1 MSSMTPAPAPAP
13 SPTTTPAPTP
23 SPSTTP
29 SPAGD
34 GGGQSFTVPQEV
46 NDWGKAKGY
55 NMETLTKAMTDNPD
69 IYKMATSYR
78 DTEKYLGN
86 DKLPI
91 PKDSGDKAGW
101 DNVYNKLGRPQEP
114 GQYKIEAGEQADKI
128 FVTEAQK
135 AFHGAGLN
143 QLQADALQTF
153 WKAETQRIMSAQ
165 AADTKAKSD
174 ADTVALEKDWGG
186 EFKAKQEMAT
196 RAWTQVSKDL
206 GIAPEALDGLEKAVG
221 LRNTMR
227 LMEYIGNVAKLG
239 SDQFEGGGAF
249 DRLRGQ
255 AVGPEQAQVKKD
267 ALMADRAWYNR
278 YKSGDAQATAQ
289 LRDLNSAIAAG
300 KRS

>member
-1 MSSMTPAPAPAP
+1 MSSTTPAPSPAPAPAP
-13 SPTTTPAPTP
+13 TPTTTSAPAP
-23 SPSTTP
+23 SPSG
-29 SPAGD
+29 GD
-34 GGGQSFTVPQEV
+34 GGHSFTVPQEV

-91 PKDSGDKAGW
+91 PKDSGDKAAW
-101 DNVYNKLGRPQEP
+101 DNVYNKLGRPQEA
-114 GQYKIEAGEQADKI
+114 GQYKIEVGDQADKT
-128 FVTEAQK
+128 FVTEAQN
-135 AFHGAGLN
+135 AFHVAGLN
-143 QLQADALQTF
+143 QQQADALQSF
-153 WKAETQRIMSAQ
+153 WKSESQRIASAQ
-165 AADTKAKSD
+165 LADTQAKAAADAT
-174 ADTVALEKDWGG
+174 ALEKDWGG

-227 LMEYIGNVAKLG
+227 LMEYIANVAKLG

-255 AVGPEQAQVKKD
+255 SIGPEQAQVKKD
-267 ALMADRAWYNR
+267 ALMSDRAWYNR
-278 YKSGDAQATAQ
+278 YRSGDATAAAQ
-289 LRDLNSAIAAG
+289 LRDLNNAIASG